1 MCYCCVSRNRRSF
14 CVFITYP
21 PLAVYLAWPKEA
33 WWLLLFLL
41 LTCRPSLKHQ
51 RPQEEKQKQ
60 YSALNEWYKR
70 GVIEGKTSTKFR
82 KGACENCG
90 SMTHKKKDCME
101 VGWICGQ
108 CLLVKA
114 DLFVS
119 AVQVLKYPIFLISP
133 IISYVLACKAVLPC
147 YGGQ

>member
-1 MCYCCVSRNRRSF
+1 
-14 CVFITYP
+14 
-21 PLAVYLAWPKEA
+21 
-33 WWLLLFLL
+33 
-41 LTCRPSLKHQ
+41 
-51 RPQEEKQKQ
+51 
-60 YSALNEWYKR
+60 
-70 GVIEGKTSTKFR
+70 
-82 KGACENCG
+82 
-90 SMTHKKKDCME
+90 ME

-133 IISYVLACKAVLPC
+133 VISYVLACKANKTVLPC